1 MYYLYVYVVIYVKS
15 IYMLAKKY
23 VLYARRSQSR
33 PLVAMLAEPEEI
45 AAGRRGPWWR
55 THARAAARPSN
66 SLQSIYVYV

>member
-33 PLVAMLAEPEEI
+33 PMVAMLAEPEEI
-45 AAGRRGPWWR
+45 AAGRRGPW
-55 THARAAARPSN
+55 
-66 SLQSIYVYV
+66 